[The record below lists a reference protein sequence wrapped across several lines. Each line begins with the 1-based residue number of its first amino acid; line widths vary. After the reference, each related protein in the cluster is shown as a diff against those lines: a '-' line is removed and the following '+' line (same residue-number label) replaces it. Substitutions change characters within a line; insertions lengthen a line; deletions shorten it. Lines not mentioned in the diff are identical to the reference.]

1 MGTGS
6 RGRAKLR
13 ALENGQCAGA
23 AGMPGAARKGEME
36 REDAAKFPSHTLQ
49 ILSMPLA
56 KRKKKKKKKSLVP
69 PPPIC
74 NFLALIITKCG
85 GICLCTCDGCQQ
97 HWKAVTGRKRRKKPP
112 LCFLEQSSVEHF
124 RCSLSDYCCSASNL
138 PFPLN

>member
-1 MGTGS
+1 
-6 RGRAKLR
+6 
-13 ALENGQCAGA
+13 
-23 AGMPGAARKGEME
+23 MPGAARKGEME

-56 KRKKKKKKKSLVP
+56 KRKKKKRRKKKSLVP

-97 HWKAVTGRKRRKKPP
+97 HWKAVIGGKRRKKS
-112 LCFLEQSSVEHF
+112 LCFVEQSSVEHF
-124 RCSLSDYCCSASNL
+124 R
-138 PFPLN
+138 